1 MKNGRRERTRGWWWP
16 NGLYYVEMD
25 RVRGGYICRC
35 GRLREGVRCKA
46 ACMHAMDMSAAEKVR
61 ALSRELV
68 VTNVAWGIETLL
80 ECCGSLVASRTVATC
95 YGNDHCLVRNQAGGD
110 APGARTQESR
120 TGYRHSHRGG
130 AQRSN
135 VVASLNEATQR
146 EKT

>member
-1 MKNGRRERTRGWWWP
+1 
-16 NGLYYVEMD
+16 
-25 RVRGGYICRC
+25 
-35 GRLREGVRCKA
+35 
-46 ACMHAMDMSAAEKVR
+46 MDMSAAEKVR